1 MLILWKHPNLLV
13 LDEVTTHL
21 DYRTVVALAE
31 ALSNFNGAILL
42 VTHDRFMVRTV
53 IEDDWPTSED
63 DDEVEREVSEEE
75 QHRRRDVYMIEKG
88 TLKRLDNGVR
98 DFEKKVEKQVA
109 KSFI

>member
-31 ALSNFNGAILL
+31 ALSSFNGAILL

-53 IEDDWPTSED
+53 IQDEWPIAEDED
-63 DDEVEREVSEEE
+63 GDEREESEEE
-75 QHRRRDVYMIEKG
+75 QHRQKVVYLLDKG
-88 TLKRLDNGVR
+88 ALIRQDNGVR
-98 DFEKKVEKQVA
+98 DFERKVERQVA
-109 KSFI
+109 KSHV